1 MVHCPIRVGVRVER
15 RVMPEQV
22 TSVSLRLS
30 RALASGRRL
39 FAARRTISP
48 QRYYS
53 TLRTDTALRL
63 IPGLSVSSCTHLL
76 LAVHLFKRRTSKKF
90 ISEFPGKF
98 TSTF

>member
-22 TSVSLRLS
+22 TSVLLRLS

-39 FAARRTISP
+39 FAARRTIPP
-48 QRYYS
+48 QNKTPRA
-53 TLRTDTALRL
+53 DTALRL
-63 IPGLSVSSCTHLL
+63 IPGLLVSSCTQLS

-98 TSTF
+98 TGTF